1 MVWMFEIR
9 RRTVLSRYLHLVYYE
24 DIVPVLEEALE
35 LEQEVKKKNE
45 KPKQDR
51 RLAIVEI

>member
-1 MVWMFEIR
+1 MFEIR